1 MAKRKS
7 AKRKSVSRKSTSS
20 GSSNILGIKYD
31 SLTFLLFLVF
41 VLVVAMVFVSRTLGM
56 GGY

>member
-1 MAKRKS
+1 MAKRKV
-7 AKRKSVSRKSTSS
+7 AKRSSARKSAPRSTSL
-20 GSSNILGIKYD
+20 LGMKYD

-41 VLVVAMVFVSRTLGM
+41 VLVVAMVLVSKMLGM